1 MPARN
6 PDLVVPDLVVIGGG
20 AIGLATAWRA
30 ASAGLRVTLLD
41 PDPGHGASWAAA
53 GMLAP
58 VTEVHYG
65 ELPLLALN
73 LASNGLWPS
82 FAAELTELT
91 GHDIGYRRTGTLM
104 VARDTDDLA
113 VLDRLL
119 AYQRAHDLEVER
131 LSSRECRQREPR
143 LSPRIRGGMLVP
155 GDHQVDNRA
164 LVEALVVACDKAGVE
179 RRAER
184 ADEVIV
190 EADRVTGVRA
200 AGGTIACGR
209 VLVAGGCW
217 SASLGGLPPGMIP
230 VRPVKGQL
238 LHLRAPSA
246 GRLIRSGARGA
257 RRGPADPPL
266 ATGNIRGVDVYL
278 VPRADGRFVVGATVE
293 ERGHDTTVTA
303 GAVAD
308 LLRDAI
314 ELLPDIAE
322 LELAEATAGL
332 RPGSPDNAPMIGPA
346 AIDGLVVAAGHYRN
360 GILLTPITS
369 AGIAELLTT
378 GTLPGVLRPFSPR
391 RFEGGTP

>member
-238 LHLRAPSA
+238 LHLR
-246 GRLIRSGARGA
+246 
-257 RRGPADPPL
+257 GPADPPL

-360 GILLTPITS
+360 GILLTPVTS

>member
-257 RRGPADPPL
+257 RSGPADPPL

-360 GILLTPITS
+360 GILLTPVTS

>member
-238 LHLRAPSA
+238 LHLR
-246 GRLIRSGARGA
+246 
-257 RRGPADPPL
+257 GPANPPL

-360 GILLTPITS
+360 GILLTPVTS

-378 GTLPGVLRPFSPR
+378 GTLPGVLCPFSPR

>member
-6 PDLVVPDLVVIGGG
+6 PDLVVIGGG

-119 AYQRAHDLEVER
+119 AYQRSNDLEVER
-131 LSSRECRQREPR
+131 LSSRECRAREPR

-164 LVEALVVACDKAGVE
+164 LVEALVMACDKAGVE

-200 AGGTIACGR
+200 AGGTIACDR

-217 SASLGGLPPGMIP
+217 SASLGGLPPNLIP

-238 LHLRAPSA
+238 LHLR
-246 GRLIRSGARGA
+246 
-257 RRGPADPPL
+257 GPADPPL
-266 ATGNIRGVDVYL
+266 ASGNVRGVDVYL

-360 GILLTPITS
+360 GILLTPVTS
-369 AGIAELLTT
+369 TGIAELLTT
-378 GTLPGVLRPFSPR
+378 GTLPEVLRPFSPR
-391 RFEGGTP
+391 RFADPERRPMTSFRYGRGPSGGTP

>member
-113 VLDRLL
+113 VLDRLF

-238 LHLRAPSA
+238 LHLR
-246 GRLIRSGARGA
+246 
-257 RRGPADPPL
+257 GPADPPL

-322 LELAEATAGL
+322 LELAEPTAGL

-360 GILLTPITS
+360 GILLTPVTS

-391 RFEGGTP
+391 RFERGTP

>member
-6 PDLVVPDLVVIGGG
+6 PDLVVIGGG
-20 AIGLATAWRA
+20 AIGLSTAWRA

-164 LVEALVVACDKAGVE
+164 LVEALVIACDKAGVE

-200 AGGTIACGR
+200 AGGTIACDR

-217 SASLGGLPPGMIP
+217 SASLGGLPPDFIP

-238 LHLRAPSA
+238 LHLR
-246 GRLIRSGARGA
+246 
-257 RRGPADPPL
+257 GPADPPL
-266 ATGNIRGVDVYL
+266 ATGNVRGVDVYL

-322 LELAEATAGL
+322 LELVEATAGL

-360 GILLTPITS
+360 GILLTPVTS
-369 AGIAELLTT
+369 AGVTELLTT

-391 RFEGGTP
+391 RFADPSVGR

>member
-238 LHLRAPSA
+238 LHLR
-246 GRLIRSGARGA
+246 
-257 RRGPADPPL
+257 GPANPPL

-360 GILLTPITS
+360 GILLTPVTS

-378 GTLPGVLRPFSPR
+378 GNLPGVLTPFSPR

>member
-217 SASLGGLPPGMIP
+217 SASLGGLPPSMIP

-238 LHLRAPSA
+238 LHL
-246 GRLIRSGARGA
+246 
-257 RRGPADPPL
+257 RGPADPPL

-360 GILLTPITS
+360 GILLTPVTS

-391 RFEGGTP
+391 RFERGTP